1 MVPAQ
6 TTGFEVVVP
15 FSSVRETA
23 AALEWAAGLAHELGG
38 RITILVPQVVPY
50 ALPLNQPPVSL
61 DWLRNKFATLARDQT
76 LETRVVIGLCRDPEQ
91 FLEHALQPNSTLVMR
106 RSRLARRLSALGHN
120 VILV

>member
-15 FSSVRETA
+15 FSSMRETA
-23 AALEWAAGLAHELGG
+23 TALEWATGLARELGG
-38 RITILVPQVVPY
+38 RITILAPQVVPY
-50 ALPLNQPPVSL
+50 PLPLNRPPVSL
-61 DWLRNKFATLARDQT
+61 DWLRNRFATLAGDQS
-76 LETRVVIGLCRDPEQ
+76 LETRVVIGLCRDPDQ
-91 FLEHALQPNSTLVMR
+91 FLEHALQPDSTLVMR